1 MYSTAYAKAIRVNH
15 LEQCRTYGCGALL
28 MLRDASF
35 IGSRRKR
42 WADSTHALTWAVK
55 RAPKEGPGTKVRV
68 PGLERPVSVRFDSSG
83 GALYVVDFGVI
94 RHDDKGAHPE
104 RQTGAIWRIRRTR

>member
-1 MYSTAYAKAIRVNH
+1 MLSSIGGKVVRVNV
-15 LEQCRTYGCGALL
+15 TDGTIT
-28 MLRDASF
+28 DF
-35 IGSRRKR
+35 
-42 WADSTHALTWAVK
+42 AVN

-68 PGLERPVSVRFDSSG
+68 PGLERPVSVRFDPSG
-83 GALYVVDFGVI
+83 DVLYVVDFGVI